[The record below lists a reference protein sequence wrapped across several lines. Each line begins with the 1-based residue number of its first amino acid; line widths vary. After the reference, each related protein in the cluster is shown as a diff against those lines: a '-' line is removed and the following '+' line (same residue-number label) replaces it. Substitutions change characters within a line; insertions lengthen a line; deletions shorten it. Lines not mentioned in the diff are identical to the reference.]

1 MTVGFII
8 LGIFA
13 AYITIIA
20 SVAFPLSRTSSP
32 KNVKKLYFTFI
43 AAFAGFPA
51 MAPAAT
57 ISGIFLPNIAALAL
71 FLVFGGPYETIKWY
85 ILTWQFHLPSF
96 IITALIMRG
105 IAAVIFY
112 QRKY

>member
-51 MAPAAT
+51 MAPPQQSLVYSYPT
-57 ISGIFLPNIAALAL
+57 LLLLPYFWSLE
-71 FLVFGGPYETIKWY
+71 VHTKP
-85 ILTWQFHLPSF
+85 
-96 IITALIMRG
+96 
-105 IAAVIFY
+105 
-112 QRKY
+112 